1 MTIAHKYAA
10 IPYLDGGRDPVRG
23 LDCWGLVRTVLMH
36 EFSVPELPEW
46 GAILDGDHAEFNDAY
61 RTMRS
66 RFKRVVSAKPGDVV
80 CVFNPA
86 GQCAHV
92 GIVINGDTG
101 PTVLD
106 TTTKSGVQTSP
117 MNQYA
122 RKYDNRL
129 ELRRCR

>member
-1 MTIAHKYAA
+1 MTIAHKYAH

-46 GAILDGDHAEFNDAY
+46 GAIFDGDHAEFNAAY
-61 RTMRS
+61 CTMRS
-66 RFKRVVSAKPGDVV
+66 RFRRVVSAKPGDVV

-92 GIVINGDTG
+92 GIIIPGDTG

-106 TTTKSGVQTSP
+106 TTQKNGVQTCP
-117 MNQYA
+117 LNDYA
-122 RKYDNRL
+122 RKYDNRI

>member
-1 MTIAHKYAA
+1 MTIAHKYAH
-10 IPYLDGGRDPVRG
+10 IPYLDGGRDPALG
-23 LDCWGLVRTVLMH
+23 LDCWGLVRTVLMN
-36 EFSVPELPEW
+36 EFSAPSLPEW
-46 GAILDGDHAEFNDAY
+46 GAIYDRNHDEFHSAY

-66 RFKRVVSAKPGDVV
+66 GFEQVTAPQAGDVV